1 MILSISGVV
10 LLGVIVFLFFRKDG
24 LKLSH
29 ALVSALFGFYLAS
42 SAIAPSIKAGG
53 ASLASLLGGS
63 RFRDGAHSPLP
74 AQHHGFPPERG
85 APAPVRAARVRR
97 APRLAAHADPPRPPH
112 EQQGEDVARRPLP
125 RILTNSAPLARM
137 AHSASLARSRQLA
150 RTAADS
156 ASDVFHPL
164 ITIGRGLRRLGA
176 AGRGRWAETPGIS
189 AVRWLSSW
197 ARVCWW
203 CGWCRTGRCSP

>member
-63 RFRDGAHSPLP
+63 RSRSCPHSPVVRRPESSSVVPALFRSRHPRSGVVLRCHSTGPARTDRTTSRPGGSVCSTLP
-74 AQHHGFPPERG
+74 AR
-85 APAPVRAARVRR
+85 PAHRAAPR
-97 APRLAAHADPPRPPH
+97 APHDHRH
-112 EQQGEDVARRPLP
+112 EQQETMWPVDPCP
-125 RILTNSAPLARM
+125 
-137 AHSASLARSRQLA
+137 AS
-150 RTAADS
+150 
-156 ASDVFHPL
+156 
-164 ITIGRGLRRLGA
+164 
-176 AGRGRWAETPGIS
+176 
-189 AVRWLSSW
+189 
-197 ARVCWW
+197 
-203 CGWCRTGRCSP
+203 